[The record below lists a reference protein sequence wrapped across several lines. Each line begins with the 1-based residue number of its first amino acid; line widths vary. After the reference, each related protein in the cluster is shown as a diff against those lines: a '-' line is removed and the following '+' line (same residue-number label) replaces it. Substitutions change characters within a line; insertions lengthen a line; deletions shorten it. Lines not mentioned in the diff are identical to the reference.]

1 VKEHPEDI
9 CRCGDYRRQH
19 PDGGA
24 CGLNGLGHGT
34 CPGEGWTR
42 EDDKCQRFRLV
53 LLHHEYLELT
63 ANTRAAVP
71 DKGDGA
77 ED

>member
-9 CRCGDYRRQH
+9 CYCGDYRRQH
-19 PDGGA
+19 PDNGP

-53 LLHHEYLELT
+53 LLHDEYLELT
-63 ANTRAAVP
+63 AYTRAAQEEMN
-71 DKGDGA
+71 GQT
-77 ED
+77 